1 MERRV
6 ELFAAIRFD
15 WQRHRMP
22 VRALARKY
30 DVHRRTVRQ
39 AITSPV
45 PPDRKV
51 AVRAAP
57 VREVVAGWI
66 DDMLRE
72 DLAAPRKQRH
82 TVRRIFERLADEHGA
97 QVSYSYVA
105 KYVARRRAEI
115 AAEDGGLDGG
125 LAGLDG
131 FVPQVREPDAEAE
144 VDFGDVT
151 VELGGQLT
159 RCFMFAFRLSCSGKG
174 VHRVFAS
181 QAQEAFLEGHVT
193 ALEVT
198 GGVPFRQIRYDNLS
212 PAVAKVLAGRNRTET
227 TRWLAFRAHYGFE
240 AFYCQPGAEGAHEKG
255 GIEGEIGRYRP
266 PLVRARPAGRVAG
279 RAERPAG
286 RG

>member
-15 WQRHRMP
+15 WQRNRMP

-39 AITSPV
+39 AIASPV

-51 AVRAAP
+51 PERAAP
-57 VREVVAGWI
+57 VREAVAGWI
-66 DDMLRE
+66 DEMLAE

-82 TVRRIFERLADEHGA
+82 TARRVFERLADEHGA

-131 FVPQVREPDAEAE
+131 FVPQVREPGAEAE

-193 ALEVT
+193 AFEVT

-240 AFYCQPGAEGAHEKG
+240 AFYCQPGAEGAREGRDRG
-255 GIEGEIGRYRP
+255 GDRPVPP
-266 PLVRARPAGRVAG
+266 PLVRARAAGRVAG